1 MKALTSI
8 KNLTSL
14 VPKFYL
20 GTPWE
25 AKFHFAS
32 VAGKERLRSGTSRAS
47 VFPSRTWEQEGT
59 GRKAFTLIEILA
71 AMVFI
76 AILLPV
82 IFEGVTLASRASAH
96 SEREAIALELAQ
108 NKMAE
113 LVLDDAWTSADPSG
127 DFGDDW
133 PGYRWEWTQE
143 SWDADTMTVLA
154 VETFFN
160 VQGKEQSVTLSTLVR
175 SNP

>member
-1 MKALTSI
+1 
-8 KNLTSL
+8 
-14 VPKFYL
+14 
-20 GTPWE
+20 
-25 AKFHFAS
+25 
-32 VAGKERLRSGTSRAS
+32 
-47 VFPSRTWEQEGT
+47 
-59 GRKAFTLIEILA
+59 
-71 AMVFI
+71 MVFI